1 MIGAGLVVAA
11 IIAMTIFAAVQPV
24 ASHIEM

>member
-1 MIGAGLVVAA
+1 MIGAGLVAAA

-24 ASHIEM
+24 ASHIGM